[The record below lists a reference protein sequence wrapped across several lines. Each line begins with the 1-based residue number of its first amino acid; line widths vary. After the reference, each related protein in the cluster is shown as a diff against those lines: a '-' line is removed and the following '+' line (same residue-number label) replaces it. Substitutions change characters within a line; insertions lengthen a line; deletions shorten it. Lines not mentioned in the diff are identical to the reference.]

1 MRETQP
7 VGLVLDDRLTG
18 YGDADR
24 RSLRDQATLVG
35 SRGVRGGGGKR
46 NPIGVIPYDE
56 EDGIDLSLFNEGGV
70 PGIDIL
76 ATKDTSQDGLPED
89 EGKGGGGEDIWFW
102 RTLFQFRLPPYLQA
116 TEGQIQ

>member
-1 MRETQP
+1 MDESIKP
-7 VGLVLDDRLTG
+7 FAAILDSFKSERMESKG
-18 YGDADR
+18 KR
-24 RSLRDQATLVG
+24 RGRKPG
-35 SRGVRGGGGKR
+35 RRGGGGGGKR

-89 EGKGGGGEDIWFW
+89 EGKGGGEDIWFW